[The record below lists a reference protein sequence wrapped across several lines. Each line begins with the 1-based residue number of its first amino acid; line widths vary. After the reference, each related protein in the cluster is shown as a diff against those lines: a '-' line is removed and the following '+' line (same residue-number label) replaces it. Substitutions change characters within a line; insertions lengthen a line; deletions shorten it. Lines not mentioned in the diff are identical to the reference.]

1 MILLFG
7 FQVCTLHRLSSLK
20 SYMLTRQCIWLDGL
34 DALGSGFQGM
44 YLWQE
49 LHYSS
54 LFSWLQGMRSS
65 MACFL
70 TLSASM
76 SHLSLMD
83 VIPVSIWINGID
95 VDLKQPRIVRNI

>member
-54 LFSWLQGMRSS
+54 LFSWLQVRS
-65 MACFL
+65 
-70 TLSASM
+70 
-76 SHLSLMD
+76 LSLYQIVSMVPLGLRRVD
-83 VIPVSIWINGID
+83 ELAPVSGGRS
-95 VDLKQPRIVRNI
+95 PGPCC